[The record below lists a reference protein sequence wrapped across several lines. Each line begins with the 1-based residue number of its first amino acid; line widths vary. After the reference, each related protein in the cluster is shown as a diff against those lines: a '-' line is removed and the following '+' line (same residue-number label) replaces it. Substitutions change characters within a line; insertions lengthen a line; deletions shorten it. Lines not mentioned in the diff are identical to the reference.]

1 MVAIQHALPPQQSA
15 AGNAFIIFCQN
26 FFGAVFVTIANAIFQ
41 ETLRANIRDN
51 VPGVS
56 LDAAVAAG
64 GSFEAVRLLAPSGST
79 RQSLLAAYS
88 DSFSNVFY
96 LIVGCCFFSFVVSFG
111 MGWVDLRVE
120 PEVKGTAEEAKE

>member
-1 MVAIQHALPPQQSA
+1 M
-15 AGNAFIIFCQN
+15 
-26 FFGAVFVTIANAIFQ
+26 
-41 ETLRANIRDN
+41 RANIRDN

-56 LDAAVAAG
+56 PDAAVAAG